1 MSAATEPVQSG
12 QRWRRKSD
20 RVLTRII
27 SVDPPEQFRRSV
39 HHRAQRRTITEL
51 GAFLKKYELAFEAVP
66 VDAAAQAEDA
76 QLQQKLNTTRDGVL
90 VAPGQIWEDL
100 DSRQK
105 KRRVVV
111 VSVQSGR
118 ARVRAHYGT
127 RLSTLSV
134 SRMHKH
140 STGFRLVAPG
150 ELRYGAPAGPSDEE
164 TQR

>member
-1 MSAATEPVQSG
+1 MSQTALPV
-12 QRWRRKSD
+12 RTDAPVTSD
-20 RVLTRII
+20 
-27 SVDPPEQFRRSV
+27 
-39 HHRAQRRTITEL
+39 
-51 GAFLKKYELAFEAVP
+51 ELAFEAVP
-66 VDAAAQAEDA
+66 ACAAAQAEDA
-76 QLQQKLNTTRDGVL
+76 QLQQKLNTTRDGAL

-118 ARVRAHYGT
+118 ARVRTHYGV

-150 ELRYGAPAGPSDEE
+150 EVRYGASAAPSDEKA
-164 TQR
+164 QS

>member
-1 MSAATEPVQSG
+1 MSAATEPVQPG

-39 HHRAQRRTITEL
+39 L

-150 ELRYGAPAGPSDEE
+150 ELRYGAPAAPSDEE

>member
-1 MSAATEPVQSG
+1 MSAPTESVQPG

-20 RVLTRII
+20 GILTKIT
-27 SVDPPEQFRRSV
+27 SVEPPEQFRRSV
-39 HHRAQRRTITEL
+39 HHRARRRTITEL
-51 GAFLKKYELAFEAVP
+51 GSFLKKYELAFQAVP
-66 VDAAAQAEDA
+66 IEAAAQAEDA
-76 QLQQKLNTTRDGVL
+76 QLQEKLNTTRDGVL
-90 VAPGQIWEDL
+90 VAPGQIWEYL

-118 ARVRAHYGT
+118 ARVRMHYGT

-140 STGFRLVAPG
+140 STGFRLVVPG
-150 ELRYGAPAGPSDEE
+150 ELRYGASVAPSHED